1 MLGLEFGRGGGI
13 KEGIDGG
20 SIGVGGGTVGVGDV
34 GVGVTDVDGIAPPK
48 DIGACSTNR
57 DERDLILERECE

>member
-1 MLGLEFGRGGGI
+1 LELGKGGGI
-13 KEGIDGG
+13 KVDIDGE
-20 SIGVGGGTVGVGDV
+20 SIGVGGGAAGAGDV

-48 DIGACSTNR
+48 DMRGCSTNR